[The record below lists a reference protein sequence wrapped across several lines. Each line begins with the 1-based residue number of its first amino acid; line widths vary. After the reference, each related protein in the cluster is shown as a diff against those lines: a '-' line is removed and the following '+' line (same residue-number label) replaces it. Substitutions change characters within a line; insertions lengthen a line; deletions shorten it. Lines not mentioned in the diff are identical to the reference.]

1 VNGIL
6 TRAAELGED
15 MVAFLTTLAERES
28 PTGVPESQGPV
39 QRHLAE
45 ALTELGYRIRR
56 VPGRESGGHLLA
68 VPRRRRR
75 GGATQLMLGHSDT
88 VWPLGTLADMPVERV
103 DGRLHGPGTFDMKG
117 GLTQMIFALR
127 ILRDLDMVP
136 EVTPIVFVN
145 SDEEVGSPE
154 SRPHVGRLARTV
166 CRALVLEPSLGPEG
180 RLKTARKG
188 VGEFQVTLKGRAAH
202 AGLDPSAGASAIEE
216 LAHLVQRL
224 HALTDLERGTTV
236 NVGVV
241 SGGTRANVV
250 AAEARAQ
257 VDVRVLSAEDGRRV
271 EEAVFGLE
279 ARTAG
284 VSIEVAGGIR
294 ALPLERTPR
303 NRRLWEQARS
313 VGRELGL
320 DLLEVTAG
328 GGSDGNTTSLF
339 TATLDGLGPVGD
351 GAHARHEHVEIA
363 GLVERTA
370 LVAGLL
376 MAPDGSPTDAPE
388 AGPGG

>member
-1 VNGIL
+1 MNEIL
-6 TRAAELGED
+6 KRSAELGED
-15 MVAFLTTLAERES
+15 MVSFLTELACCES
-28 PTGVPESQGPV
+28 PTGVPESQAAV
-39 QRHLAE
+39 QRHLIE
-45 ALTELGYRIRR
+45 ALTDLGYRVRR
-56 VPGRESGGHLLA
+56 IPGRETGGHLLA
-68 VPRRRRR
+68 VPLQRRR
-75 GGATQLMLGHSDT
+75 GGPVQLMLGHSDT
-88 VWPLGTLADMPVERV
+88 VWPLGTLTDMPVERI

-127 ILRDLDMVP
+127 VLRDLALVP

-154 SRPHVGRLARTV
+154 SRRHVERLARRV
-166 CRALVLEPSLGPEG
+166 RRALVLEPSMGPEG
-180 RLKTARKG
+180 KLKTARKG
-188 VGEFQVTLKGRAAH
+188 VGEFNLTVKGRAAH
-202 AGLDPSAGASAIEE
+202 AGLDPTAGASAIEE
-216 LAHLVQRL
+216 LAHLIQRL
-224 HALTDLERGTTV
+224 HALTDLEGGTTV

-241 SGGTRANVV
+241 TGGTRANVV
-250 AAEARAQ
+250 AAEARAK
-257 VDVRVLSAEDGRRV
+257 VDVRVLSADDGRRI
-271 EEAVFGLE
+271 EEALFGLE

-284 VSIEVAGGIR
+284 VSIEVTGGIK

-303 NRRLWEQARS
+303 NRGLWEQARS
-313 VGRELGL
+313 VGRALGL
-320 DLLEVTAG
+320 DLLEVTVG

-376 MAPDGSPTDAPE
+376 MAPDGTAGGGSEGE
-388 AGPGG
+388 AGG